1 MQTERGIIDGIVKL
15 ISRTEDGFYRLPAFI
30 DAHVHVES
38 SHLTPAQ
45 FGRLIATQGTLAAIC
60 DPHEIVNVMG
70 EAGLDFMLADARRS
84 PADLRFALPS
94 CVPATPF
101 ETSGAALSAA
111 DTARLFAV
119 HPELVALGEMMNVP
133 GVLADD
139 PEVLGKIAAA
149 KAAGK
154 RIDGH
159 FPSGRGEAL
168 SRYVAAGIS
177 SDHESLTVDEALE
190 KVAAGLTVFIR
201 EGSAAKN
208 LAQLLPA
215 VTDANWE
222 RFCFCTDDISA
233 ADLLSSGGIV
243 NCIRTAVRLGM
254 PPERAVALATVNP
267 ARHYGLSLSDRDY
280 VVVRDLTGFE
290 IVRVVKDG
298 RPLPPPGD
306 SAVSVPP
313 PDTVHLPDLSGRVFR
328 APEPKDGRLDVIGVM
343 DGSLLTEHLRR
354 DPSDTDDLA
363 LLTVIERHGK
373 NGNIASAWTAR
384 TGLRS
389 GAIATTVAHDHHN
402 LLVLGNDTDDIR
414 AAAAHLAS
422 LGGGQCVVLNG
433 KILADLPL
441 PIAGLMSASP
451 AADVAARIEALKT
464 AAKQTGCTL
473 SDPFATLSFLAL
485 PVIPALKLTD
495 RGLFAL

>member
-1 MQTERGIIDGIVKL
+1 MDGTMKL
-15 ISRTEDGFYRLPAFI
+15 ITRTEDGFYRLPAFV

-38 SHLTPAQ
+38 SHLMPAR
-45 FGRLIATQGTLAAIC
+45 FGRLLAAQGTLAAVC

-70 EAGLDFMLADARRS
+70 EAGLEFMLADAKHS

-119 HPELVALGEMMNVP
+119 HPELIALGEMMNVP

-159 FPSGRGEAL
+159 CPGLRGAAL
-168 SRYVAAGIS
+168 SRYAASGIS
-177 SDHESLTVDEALE
+177 SDHEALTADEALE

-208 LAQLLPA
+208 LATLLPA
-215 VTDANWE
+215 VDDENWE
-222 RFCFCTDDISA
+222 HFCFCTDDISA
-233 ADLLSSGGIV
+233 ADLLASGGIV

-254 PPERAVALATVNP
+254 DPERAVRLATVNP
-267 ARHYGLSLSDRDY
+267 ARHYGLTLSDRDY
-280 VVVRDLTGFE
+280 VVVRDLVRFE

-298 RPLPPPGD
+298 QSLPDSDGDDPLPP
-306 SAVSVPP
+306 AAN
-313 PDTVHLPDLSGRVFR
+313 TVRLPDLSKHVFR
-328 APEPKDGRLDVIGVM
+328 APAPKDGLLDVIGVV
-343 DGSLLTEHLRR
+343 DGSLITEHLRR
-354 DPSDTDDLA
+354 DPSDTGDLA
-363 LLTVIERHGK
+363 LLTVIERHGR

-384 TGLRS
+384 TGVCR
-389 GAIATTVAHDHHN
+389 GAIATTIAHDHHN
-402 LLVLGNDTDDIR
+402 LLVLGNDADDIR
-414 AAAAHLAS
+414 TAAAHLAS
-422 LGGGQCVVLNG
+422 LGGGQCVVQNG
-433 KILADLPL
+433 KVLADLPL
-441 PIAGLMSASP
+441 PIAGLMSARP
-451 AADVAARIEALKT
+451 AADVATRIRALNAAAR
-464 AAKQTGCTL
+464 QTGCTL

-495 RGLFAL
+495 QGLFACP

>member
-1 MQTERGIIDGIVKL
+1 MDGAVNL
-15 ISRTEDGFYRLPAFI
+15 ISRTEDGLYRLPAFI

-38 SHLTPAQ
+38 SHLTPAR
-45 FGRLIATQGTLAAIC
+45 FGRLIAAQGTLTAVC

-70 EAGLDFMLADARRS
+70 EQGLDFMLADVKGS

-119 HPELVALGEMMNVP
+119 HPELIALGEMMNIP

-149 KAAGK
+149 RAAGK

-159 FPSGRGEAL
+159 FPGGRGAAL
-168 SRYVAAGIS
+168 SRYAAAGIT
-177 SDHESLTVDEALE
+177 SDHESLTADEALE

-208 LAQLLPA
+208 LADLLPA

-254 PPERAVALATVNP
+254 DPERAVALATVNP
-267 ARHYGLSLSDRDY
+267 ARHYGLPLPDRDY
-280 VVVRDLTGFE
+280 VVVRDLTDFE

-306 SAVSVPP
+306 DDSLSSSGGDAGTH
-313 PDTVHLPDLSGRVFR
+313 TVRLPDLAGRVFR
-328 APEPKDGRLDVIGVM
+328 APEPKDGRLDVIGVT

-354 DPSDTDDLA
+354 EPSDTGDLA

-384 TGLRS
+384 TGLRH

-402 LLVLGNDTDDIR
+402 LLVLGNDADDIR

-433 KILADLPL
+433 TVLADLPL
-441 PIAGLMSASP
+441 PVAGLMSADS

-464 AAKQTGCTL
+464 AARRTGSTL
-473 SDPFATLSFLAL
+473 ADPFATLSFLAL